1 MISEYWEVGRVC
13 EYYVKQDILPYKWHC
28 YMTNV
33 NLLHKRLLINV
44 ISSIHCS
51 QLKQATKI
59 EIWKTG
65 FN

>member
-1 MISEYWEVGRVC
+1 
-13 EYYVKQDILPYKWHC
+13 
-28 YMTNV
+28 MTNV

>member
-13 EYYVKQDILPYKWHC
+13 EYYAKQDNLPYKWHC

-33 NLLHKRLLINV
+33 NLLHKHPLINV
-44 ISSIHCS
+44 ILSLYWS
-51 QLKQATKI
+51 QLKQATKS